1 MAFVEWV
8 ITVSA
13 PSFLVDSIFHILTNC
28 LLFLLFSGTSSQLT
42 GLYCLSPEAMP
53 MVHSWDDPLLIDS
66 VVSKRQR
73 PHMQGPG
80 WYLCFN
86 EAKVMS
92 VFICEA
98 ALSQLE
104 LKVSPVL
111 WEDHKPTSPLCWV
124 VKTCQ
129 VLLHDSFRGT
139 SLPTSF
145 CEKVASRSKHSFLS
159 MTSVKDTPH
168 GTANKQNSSFCWI
181 NVRFILCLGKSDN
194 GHHREPQ
201 IPQFID

>member
-28 LLFLLFSGTSSQLT
+28 LLFPLFSGTSSQLT

-53 MVHSWDDPLLIDS
+53 MVHSWDDPSLIDS
-66 VVSKRQR
+66 VISKRQR
-73 PHMQGPG
+73 PQLQGPG

-86 EAKVMS
+86 EAKVTS
-92 VFICEA
+92 VFVCEA

-104 LKVSPVL
+104 LKVSSAL
-111 WEDHKPTSPLCWV
+111 REDHKPTSPLCWV
-124 VKTCQ
+124 LKTCQ
-129 VLLHDSFRGT
+129 VLLCDSFRGT

-145 CEKVASRSKHSFLS
+145 CEKVASRSRLSSPWPLSRTHHTEQQTSNTPLSVESMCVSYFSYCASVNQIMDTAGNPKFLS
-159 MTSVKDTPH
+159 
-168 GTANKQNSSFCWI
+168 
-181 NVRFILCLGKSDN
+181 L
-194 GHHREPQ
+194 
-201 IPQFID
+201 